1 MVRII
6 VDSLKYVD
14 LSGLAV
20 SMAVI
25 YDHPEDVPDK
35 YVVRI
40 WEGREEKQTNVEM
53 RKDSLQECR
62 KEICESGYFVMA
74 VRPDPEDDP
83 KIAEIWL

>member
-1 MVRII
+1 MKRII

-20 SMAVI
+20 PMAVI
-25 YDHPEDVPDK
+25 YYHPADVPDK

-40 WEGREEKQTNVEM
+40 WEGREDKPTNVEM

-62 KEICESGYFVMA
+62 EEICRSGYFLMA
-74 VRPDPEDDP
+74 TRPEPEDDQ

>member
-40 WEGREEKQTNVEM
+40 CERREEKPANV
-53 RKDSLQECR
+53 
-62 KEICESGYFVMA
+62 
-74 VRPDPEDDP
+74 
-83 KIAEIWL
+83 

>member
-1 MVRII
+1 MERII

-14 LSGLAV
+14 LSGLEV
-20 SMAVI
+20 PMAVI
-25 YDHPEDVPDK
+25 YDHPVDVPKK
-35 YVVRI
+35 YVVRL
-40 WEGREEKQTNVEM
+40 WEGREEKPTNVEM

-74 VRPDPEDDP
+74 VRPGSEDDP

>member
-1 MVRII
+1 MERII

-20 SMAVI
+20 PVAVI
-25 YDHPEDVPDK
+25 YDHPADVPNK

-40 WEGREEKQTNVEM
+40 WEGKAEKPTNVEM

>member
-83 KIAEIWL
+83 KIAEIWM

>member
-40 WEGREEKQTNVEM
+40 WEGREEKPTNVEM

-62 KEICESGYFVMA
+62 KEICESGYFGMA

-83 KIAEIWL
+83 KSAEIWL

>member
-1 MVRII
+1 MARII

>member
-1 MVRII
+1 MASII

-25 YDHPEDVPDK
+25 YDHLEDVPDK

-40 WEGREEKQTNVEM
+40 WEGREEKPTNVEM

>member
-40 WEGREEKQTNVEM
+40 WEGREEKPTNVEM
-53 RKDSLQECR
+53 SKDSLQECR

>member
-1 MVRII
+1 MARII

-83 KIAEIWL
+83 KIAEIWM

>member
-1 MVRII
+1 MARII

-40 WEGREEKQTNVEM
+40 WEGREEKPPNVEM
-53 RKDSLQECR
+53 RKASLQECR

>member
-1 MVRII
+1 MERII

-20 SMAVI
+20 PMAVI
-25 YDHPEDVPDK
+25 YDHPEDVPGK

-40 WEGREEKQTNVEM
+40 WEAASEKPTNIEM

-62 KEICESGYFVMA
+62 DGILETGIFHVGIPTVSKEDPVIVESW
-74 VRPDPEDDP
+74 
-83 KIAEIWL
+83 I

>member
-1 MVRII
+1 MARII

-14 LSGLAV
+14 LSGIAV
-20 SMAVI
+20 PMAVI

-40 WEGREEKQTNVEM
+40 WEGREEKPTNVEM

>member
-1 MVRII
+1 MARII
-6 VDSLKYVD
+6 VDSLKYVV

-40 WEGREEKQTNVEM
+40 WEGREEKPTNVEM

>member
-1 MVRII
+1 MERII

-20 SMAVI
+20 PVAVI
-25 YDHPEDVPDK
+25 YDHPVDVPDK

-40 WEGREEKQTNVEM
+40 WEGKEEKPTNVEM

-62 KEICESGYFVMA
+62 DEIYRSGYFLMA
-74 VRPDPEDDP
+74 TRPEPEDDS

>member
-6 VDSLKYVD
+6 VDSMKYVD
-14 LSGLAV
+14 LSGIAV
-20 SMAVI
+20 PMAVI

-83 KIAEIWL
+83 KIAEIWM

>member
-40 WEGREEKQTNVEM
+40 WEVIEEKPTNVEM

>member
-14 LSGLAV
+14 LYGLAV

-40 WEGREEKQTNVEM
+40 WEGREEKPTNVEM

>member
-1 MVRII
+1 MERII

-20 SMAVI
+20 PMAVI
-25 YDHPEDVPDK
+25 YDHPVDVPDK

-40 WEGREEKQTNVEM
+40 WEGKEEKPTNVEM

-62 KEICESGYFVMA
+62 EEICESGYFLMS
-74 VRPDPEDDP
+74 VRAEPEDDP
-83 KIAEIWL
+83 KMVEIWL